1 MELMNKTLI
10 YIAGVLILVLTGLA
24 NLQVFSRFVI
34 QISLPWVEEVIRYIM
49 IYLVLIMSS
58 VAIYLNT
65 HLNVDI
71 LDLLLKGKALTV
83 LSKIRAGI
91 ILIFTISFAYL
102 SFQLIMNTIER
113 GQVTP
118 ALQISM
124 GWPLFALLLGNIL
137 MAINCFYI
145 IINKKS
151 HLSNKLNMGKEV

>member
-1 MELMNKTLI
+1 MELMNKTLV
-10 YIAGVLILVLTGLA
+10 YIAGVLMLILTGLA

-34 QISLPWVEEVIRYIM
+34 QLPLPWVEEVIRYIM

-58 VAIYLNT
+58 VAIYLNA

-71 LDLLLKGKALTV
+71 LDLLMKGKVLTV

-91 ILIFTISFAYL
+91 ILVFTISYGYL

-124 GWPLFALLLGNIL
+124 GWPLFALLLGSIL
-137 MAINCFYI
+137 IAINCIYI
-145 IINKKS
+145 IINKG
-151 HLSNKLNMGKEV
+151 NKLTNKIDVSKEV